1 MDTAM
6 YGVILWS
13 DPDVRKAVIWCEDSG
28 GLAYYEAPDDP
39 RSIPQEFFDAGDYV
53 EFDMTDDVAPQRACN
68 AHTLRSGRCP
78 RVTRT
83 LQSSGGIPSDAETR
97 LRDVSKGRVI
107 TFPGHHTAPQRTAG
121 DFIRRG

>member
-1 MDTAM
+1 MDAVK

-13 DPDVRKAVIWCEDSG
+13 DPAIRQAVIWCEDSG
-28 GLAYYEAPDDP
+28 DLAYYEAPDDP
-39 RSIPQEFFDAGDYV
+39 VHLAQEFFDAGDYV

-83 LQSSGGIPSDAETR
+83 LRSCGGAPSAAETR

-107 TFPGHHTAPQRTAG
+107 SFPDQSTPPRPTD
-121 DFIRRG
+121 DFSRRG